1 MILDSTFLIDVLRG
15 ETAVGELIAE
25 LDTTGTPFVSA
36 VTVMELVEGIH
47 LATATDDERAAVE
60 ELLAEVHELPFDR
73 DCALQA
79 GRINADL
86 VSAGKPIDETDVMIA
101 ATAIVHDR
109 PVVTRNVDHFERIPE
124 LDVVS
129 Y

>member
-15 ETAVGELIAE
+15 ETAVEELIAE
-25 LDTTGTPFVSA
+25 LDTAGTPFVSA
-36 VTVMELVEGIH
+36 VTVMELIEGIH
-47 LATATDDERAAVE
+47 LATATDEERVAVE
-60 ELLAEVHELPFDR
+60 ELLTEVHELPFDR

-86 VSAGKPIDETDVMIA
+86 VSAGEPIDETDVMIA
-101 ATAIVHDR
+101 ATALVHDR
-109 PVVTRNVDHFERIPE
+109 PVVTRNIDHFERIPDLE
-124 LDVVS
+124 VVR